1 MTTPRFSILIPT
13 RNRRGTLMFAL
24 ETALAQTHD
33 AFEVVV
39 MDNHCSDGTTE
50 YLEGLTHP
58 RLRHVRSDGPLSMS
72 SNWELGLSHCRGEYV
87 TVIGDDDGL
96 MPDAVAFG
104 EAAVRQSGA
113 EVVTWTPH
121 TYWWP
126 DTIVEAQRNMLYVQL
141 AGGNDGSIESSGATL
156 EHYYAFRV
164 FFDALPMIYNSWVSR
179 RVIDRVIAQVGRYFC
194 TEAPDLFSG
203 IANCAVTPS
212 FLRIGRPLG
221 IRGTSGKSNGTAYFV
236 RSKGGALREQVLSEA
251 GLTLDDIV
259 HADLTATPII
269 ELFVASINALSR
281 DLLFPGHPRYV
292 VDLEAA
298 IRMAVAGLAR
308 DPDSY
313 DENIAD
319 IRALCVKRGIDVSKF
334 PMPPKQSAPPA
345 ASRGPTFTQRQI
357 TGVAVDGTMAGLA
370 TIADAVR
377 LTSAMTFPSGL

>member
-1 MTTPRFSILIPT
+1 MA
-13 RNRRGTLMFAL
+13 M
-24 ETALAQTHD
+24 
-33 AFEVVV
+33 
-39 MDNHCSDGTTE
+39 SD
-50 YLEGLTHP
+50 
-58 RLRHVRSDGPLSMS
+58 D
-72 SNWELGLSHCRGEYV
+72 
-87 TVIGDDDGL
+87 
-96 MPDAVAFG
+96 F
-104 EAAVRQSGA
+104 
-113 EVVTWTPH
+113 
-121 TYWWP
+121 
-126 DTIVEAQRNMLYVQL
+126 
-141 AGGNDGSIESSGATL
+141 IEK
-156 EHYYAFRV
+156 R
-164 FFDALPMIYNSWVSR
+164 
-179 RVIDRVIAQVGRYFC
+179 
-194 TEAPDLFSG
+194 
-203 IANCAVTPS
+203 CAVTGIGQS
-212 FLRIGRPLG
+212 EIGRRLYRDPLEL
-221 IRGTSGKSNGTAYFV
+221 TLDACLAAV
-236 RSKGGALREQVLSEA
+236 DDA